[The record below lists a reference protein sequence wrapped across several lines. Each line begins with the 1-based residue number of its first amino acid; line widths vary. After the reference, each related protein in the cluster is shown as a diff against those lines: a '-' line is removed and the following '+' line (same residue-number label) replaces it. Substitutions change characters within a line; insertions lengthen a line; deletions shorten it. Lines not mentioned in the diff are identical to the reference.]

1 MHYLLNKDTE
11 PQEDYESRPMKEM
24 YDSVYIASFILFFG
38 EQVQYYITEDQ
49 IGEAGERVEQL
60 TQSGMLQRSDIRTSG
75 KGSRF
80 SMINDLMVAGTL
92 SDYDTFDHLAEE
104 YFRTGFISNYIFQ
117 LSMSKKGMRENES
130 REAEEER

>member
-1 MHYLLNKDTE
+1 M
-11 PQEDYESRPMKEM
+11 
-24 YDSVYIASFILFFG
+24 
-38 EQVQYYITEDQ
+38 
-49 IGEAGERVEQL
+49 EQL

-104 YFRTGFISNYIFQ
+104 FFRTGFISNYIFQ